1 MGGLHQILKQVN
13 LLEVIWRLN
22 LLILEKRYLDQPLLA
37 IGSIAVLRVRDRLAE
52 LGEEAR
58 VLV

>member
-1 MGGLHQILKQVN
+1 MSGLHQILKQVN